1 MQAFACTVAR
11 NWRWDCPQLS
21 AEDGPSVYF
30 QMQAFACTVAR
41 NWRWDCPQ
49 LSAEDG
55 PSLVYAVDS
64 TMPREGMEEEACEVS
79 AEFSCEEVVEEEA
92 SIGMN

>member
-1 MQAFACTVAR
+1 MSGGRCHGDLVPPEIWYPGVLNLRGFDTQGVA
-11 NWRWDCPQLS
+11 N
-21 AEDGPSVYF
+21 F

-41 NWRWDCPQ
+41 NWRWDCPL
-49 LSAEDG
+49 LSEEDG
-55 PSLVYAVDS
+55 PS
-64 TMPREGMEEEACEVS
+64 TMLREGMEEKACEVS